1 MAWEMRAGI
10 RYYYRSK
17 RDRAGCVKKEY
28 FGRGAAAL
36 AAAAEDDYKR
46 QRELDVRQQIAD
58 ELQKTCNARQSTDRL
73 QSETTTMLSA
83 VLLAEGL
90 HRPNYGQWRRRRGMI
105 AMNSEAP
112 NTVTSRKSTDREARA
127 QIRELA
133 AKAQKGDISA
143 VVEIRRLLHQ
153 HPSIFR
159 STGDLA
165 SHAHRAWI
173 NAIAGTNVE
182 LRESLIRRV
191 GDLKKQLRGESAD
204 TAISRLVVDQV
215 VSSWLTLYHGEMTDA
230 VAPPQSLKWAEFR
243 LKQLESAHRRHL
255 KSISAL
261 ATLQHFLPQGREEA
275 DGAISGESSHT
286 QREQVPLSSRMA
298 VRDEETSR
306 FQHSS
311 SRTLL
316 SLD

>member
-1 MAWEMRAGI
+1 MAWESRAGI
-10 RYYYRSK
+10 RYYYRSS

-46 QRELDVRQQIAD
+46 QRELNVRQQIAD

-73 QSETTTMLSA
+73 QSEVTTMLSA

-112 NTVTSRKSTDREARA
+112 NTVTSQKSTDREARA

-133 AKAQKGDISA
+133 TKAQEGDISA

-173 NAIAGTNVE
+173 NVIAGTNVE

-191 GDLKKQLRGESAD
+191 GDLKKELRVGSAD

-215 VSSWLTLYHGEMTDA
+215 VSSWLALYYAEMGDA
-230 VAPPQSLKWAEFR
+230 VDSLESLKWAEFR
-243 LKQLESAHRRHL
+243 LKRLEAAHGRHL
-255 KSISAL
+255 KSIGAL
-261 ATLQHFLPQGREEA
+261 ATLQRFLPQVTEVAPEA
-275 DGAISGESSHT
+275 IEHATHNTE
-286 QREQVPLSSRMA
+286 REQVPLSSR
-298 VRDEETSR
+298 VPDRVQETGR
-306 FQHSS
+306 FQLCSS
-311 SRTLL
+311 
-316 SLD
+316 